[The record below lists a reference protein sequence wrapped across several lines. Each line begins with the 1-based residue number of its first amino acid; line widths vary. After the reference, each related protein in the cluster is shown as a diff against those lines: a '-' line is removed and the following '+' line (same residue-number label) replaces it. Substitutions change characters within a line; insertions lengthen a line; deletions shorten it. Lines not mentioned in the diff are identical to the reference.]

1 LRRKLTAMA
10 MPPEISLAIHT
21 RPRGTEKILVS
32 DMNTT

>member
-1 LRRKLTAMA
+1 MA
-10 MPPEISLAIHT
+10 TPPESSLAIQT